1 MSPLKL
7 FEYVDLKPDCFI
19 SGTPY
24 EPDEPQV
31 EFMNWKLLAG
41 VALAKEF
48 VPRINAEDGFEFRV
62 IPLTV

>member
-1 MSPLKL
+1 MSHLRL

-24 EPDEPQV
+24 EPDDPQV
-31 EFMNWKLLAG
+31 EFMNWKMLAG
-41 VALAKEF
+41 IALAKEF
-48 VPRINAEDGFEFRV
+48 VVKLVPESGYEFRT